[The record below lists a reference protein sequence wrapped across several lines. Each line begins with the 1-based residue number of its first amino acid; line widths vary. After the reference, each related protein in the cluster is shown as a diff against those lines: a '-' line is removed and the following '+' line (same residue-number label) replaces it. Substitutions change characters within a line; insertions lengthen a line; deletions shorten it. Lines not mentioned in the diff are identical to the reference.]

1 MTPTKFNAVEDS
13 GKMMRTLCLL
23 FLAVGLSDYNIGD
36 IKSPSM
42 ILLAVS
48 MLVIISIQK
57 NITKARPTARRRP
70 KRIINEDI
78 ISKK

>member
-57 NITKARPTARRRP
+57 ISPRLVQRHEDDP
-70 KRIINEDI
+70 KE
-78 ISKK
+78 